1 MARKDTSLEELK
13 KIIEQQEQ
21 EIAALKLENNLMQQY
36 LPITEGEN
44 NELENISLRDI
55 ISLMPGSIYW
65 KDIEGK
71 YLGCNSYMLKMCG
84 FTSAEQIIGKKL
96 KDLFDPEIA
105 AAIEKNDKEVIL
117 ANETR
122 HFEEKGIN
130 ANFEPAYFLTEKTPL
145 RNKEGRPIGLLGMS
159 FDITERKKI
168 EEDLKIAKEKAE
180 ASSRAKSQFLAI
192 VNHEL
197 RTPLAS
203 IMGLVTI
210 LKRKNSTQAEQQK
223 VKDNIEN
230 CTQYLLSLIDDVL
243 DFSRLETGKYS
254 LHHRPLNVP
263 SLLNEVF
270 SLLKPI
276 AENKGIALKVECS
289 EKVNRN
295 ILTDARILRQILI
308 NLTTN
313 ALKYTEN
320 GHVIVQAEANFT
332 PDDDM
337 LLTISVIDTG
347 KGIPKNKFDLIFEPF
362 QQLEDA
368 YTRQSSR
375 SGTGLGLAIVK
386 KLASLINAKVEVKSK
401 INSGSVFSIDARFI
415 TTTEKHFSTTKKAIK
430 FKNKKT
436 KTKIKTWSRPPHILL
451 IEDDPIVQY
460 IHKKMLEDLGC
471 NVDVASSGWDAIQQL
486 KNHDIVFV
494 DISLPDI
501 SGFDVIKM
509 IRKDENN
516 CKKPIVALTAYNG
529 IEEKT
534 ACLKAGANA
543 FRNKPISQ
551 VTLKK
556 LLGRYLEQ

>member
-1 MARKDTSLEELK
+1 MTRKDGLLEELK
-13 KIIEQQEQ
+13 EIIKQQEK
-21 EIAALKLENNLMQQY
+21 EIAALKCENARLQKQTP
-36 LPITEGEN
+36 LTTVVSDEA
-44 NELENISLRDI
+44 ENISLKDI
-55 ISLMPGSIYW
+55 ISHMPGSIYW
-65 KDIEGK
+65 KDITGK
-71 YLGCNSYMLKMCG
+71 YLGCNDYMLKMCQLS
-84 FTSAEQIIGKKL
+84 SAEQIIGKKL
-96 KDLFDPEIA
+96 TDLFAPEIA
-105 AAIEKNDKEVIL
+105 AQIEKNDMEVIL
-117 ANETR
+117 TNETK
-122 HFEEKGIN
+122 HYEEKGIN
-130 ANFEPAYFLTEKTPL
+130 ENAEPAFFLTEKRPL
-145 RNKEGRPIGLLGMS
+145 RNAQGRPIGLLGMS
-159 FDITERKKI
+159 FDITERKKM

-203 IMGLVTI
+203 IMGLLAI
-210 LKRKNSTQAEQQK
+210 LKRKKLTQEEQQK
-223 VKDNIEN
+223 VKDDIEN

-263 SLLNEVF
+263 HLLADVF
-270 SLLKPI
+270 SILKPI
-276 AENKGIALKVECS
+276 AENKGIALKVECPEMTS
-289 EKVNRN
+289 N
-295 ILTDARILRQILI
+295 ILTDARILKQILI
-308 NLTTN
+308 NLATN

-320 GHVIVQAEANFT
+320 GHVIIQAQAKLVLNDE
-332 PDDDM
+332 M
-337 LLTISVIDTG
+337 LLTISVTDTG

-386 KLASLINAKVEVKSK
+386 KLASLIDAKVEVKSK
-401 INSGSVFSIDARFI
+401 INSGSVFSICAQFKI
-415 TTTEKHFSTTKKAIK
+415 TKEKHFSTVKKTIK
-430 FKNKKT
+430 VKNKKT
-436 KTKIKTWSRPPHILL
+436 KSKIKAWGRPPHILL

-471 NVDVASSGWDAIQQL
+471 NVDVASSGLDAMQQL
-486 KNHDIVFV
+486 KHHDIVFV

-501 SGFDVIKM
+501 SGFEVIKM
-509 IRKDENN
+509 IRENN
-516 CKKPIVALTAYNG
+516 HHSKRPIVALTAYNG

-543 FRNKPISQ
+543 FKNKPISQ
-551 VTLKK
+551 ITLKK